1 MDEAVKYGDLSD
13 YDFKRLS
20 VFIYDH
26 YGINL
31 YPKKKLLVK
40 SRLQKRIAH
49 LGLKNYSEYC
59 NFLLKSNDGLEESI
73 HMIDRI
79 STNKTDFFRESDHFE
94 FLANTLLTDYL
105 KENSSTNLKIWS
117 AGCSSGQEPYTI
129 AMVLSEVKN
138 KFGINFEI
146 FASDISIS
154 MLKIANNAVYPF
166 DQLNQ
171 IPNQYK
177 KAYLLRSKDR
187 KNPKFRINTTLR
199 NKVHFFHSNLLE
211 EQKSVKEK
219 MDIIFCRNT
228 LIYFDRETQRKVIN
242 NLLDKLKPNG
252 YLFIGHSESLINM
265 DFTLEH
271 IFPAV
276 YKNNNKY

>member
-1 MDEAVKYGDLSD
+1 MDTAIKYGDLSD
-13 YDFKRLS
+13 YDFKRIS
-20 VFIYDH
+20 DFIYDH

-31 YPKKKLLVK
+31 YPKKRLLVK
-40 SRLQKRIAH
+40 SRLQKRIKH
-49 LGLKNYSEYC
+49 LGLKDYSEYC
-59 NFLLKSNDGLEESI
+59 DFLLKSEEGLKESI
-73 HMIDRI
+73 YMIDRI

-94 FLANTLLTDYL
+94 YLANKLLSDNS
-105 KENSSTNLKIWS
+105 KQNSSRNLKIWS

-138 KFGINFEI
+138 KWDINFEI
-146 FASDISIS
+146 YASDISIS
-154 MLKIANNAVYPF
+154 MLKIAKKAIYPF

-177 KAYLLRSKDR
+177 KAYLLRSKDK
-187 KNPKFRINTTLR
+187 KNPKFRINTILR
-199 NKVHFFHSNLLE
+199 NKVHFFHSNLLD
-211 EQKSVKEK
+211 EQKSIKDK

-228 LIYFDRETQRKVIN
+228 IIYFDRETQERVIN

-265 DFTLEH
+265 DFPLEH

-276 YKNNNKY
+276 YKKLNN